1 MKKTGNLLFLIY
13 YFLIIPILISVL
25 ILMTFQ
31 HSVIIIIV
39 LFIALCIVSLVVAV
53 LDPAMRRQIFV
64 TMIFGLMVIFL
75 RLSLLNVGR
84 IFSRIP
90 KGELQR
96 HPPLAMTTHSL
107 PPVYLWLVILVVVLI
122 AMIIIRRKIRTKVYA
137 SPKKPTSEGIQVE
150 RFALP
155 KLINRNAKK
164 SSHIPIRQLFVQVS
178 KLYLAKKE
186 GIALA
191 ETAEQIKMR
200 LLSSI
205 DQDDHTKLQSII
217 ELVDAYQNDRYGKDD
232 ILSKEDIERLKQS
245 LLS

>member
-1 MKKTGNLLFLIY
+1 
-13 YFLIIPILISVL
+13 
-25 ILMTFQ
+25 
-31 HSVIIIIV
+31 
-39 LFIALCIVSLVVAV
+39 
-53 LDPAMRRQIFV
+53 
-64 TMIFGLMVIFL
+64 
-75 RLSLLNVGR
+75 
-84 IFSRIP
+84 
-90 KGELQR
+90 
-96 HPPLAMTTHSL
+96 
-107 PPVYLWLVILVVVLI
+107 
-122 AMIIIRRKIRTKVYA
+122 
-137 SPKKPTSEGIQVE
+137 
-150 RFALP
+150 LP